1 MARAVRPALLLV
13 AALAV
18 AAGAGVA
25 RRGRASAPTA
35 ESLRPAAL
43 RAAAAL
49 RAHQLADGSWP
60 TAFTHGPVFE
70 RLGDEVNVFVP
81 SVIVD
86 LLGPVA
92 AEPGLSAAGLS
103 EAGLSGALT
112 RARAWLTSRIEPT
125 GLVRYLRVPDSVLR
139 QGYEIPP
146 DADDTAL
153 VWRLAP
159 GTDEALRGAALRV
172 MDGYRTEDG
181 LYRTWL
187 AGDDASYFKA
197 HYGEHPRNPA
207 DVCIQLHVL
216 LYLAEQDPP
225 AAKRLFDALGPRMA
239 DERIWVYYRVAPFV
253 PRLREVDLALAG
265 YPLRVPP
272 ARLQAL
278 PEAQAPYLE
287 LAELRRRLLLKEDP
301 EAARTAALRMLERL
315 AADDFAAIERAPPLL
330 YHNDLDAVPPC
341 FYWSSDVA
349 YALWLRCYA
358 DAAR

>member
-18 AAGAGVA
+18 TVGAGVTL
-25 RRGRASAPTA
+25 RGRAGAPTA

-60 TAFTHGPVFE
+60 TAFTNGPVFE
-70 RLGDEVNVFVP
+70 GLGDEVNAFVP

-86 LLGPVA
+86 LVGPVA
-92 AEPGLSAAGLS
+92 AEAGLAEAGLS
-103 EAGLSGALT
+103 EAGLSEAMT

-139 QGYEIPP
+139 AGYEIPP

-159 GTDEALRGAALRV
+159 GKDAALRGAALRV
-172 MDGYRTEDG
+172 IEGYRTEDG

-187 AGDDASYFKA
+187 ASEDAAYFKT
-197 HYGEHPRNPA
+197 HYGERPENPA

-216 LYLAEQDPP
+216 LLLAEQDPQ

-239 DERIWVYYRVAPFV
+239 DDRIWVYYRVAPFI
-253 PRLREVDLALAG
+253 PLLREADLALAG
-265 YPLRVPP
+265 YPLRVPA
-272 ARLQAL
+272 ARLQDQ

-287 LAELRRRLLLKEDP
+287 LAALRRRLLLKEDP
-301 EAARTAALRMLERL
+301 EAARTAALRTLKCL

-330 YHNDLDAVPPC
+330 YHNDFNAVPPC
-341 FYWSSDVA
+341 FYWSADVG
-349 YALWLRCYA
+349 YALWLRCWA